1 MQKRTIPFL
10 GRTAALGH
18 FATYELLQFRQM
30 VLHAM
35 LARFRFKRML
45 DSS

>member
-1 MQKRTIPFL
+1 MQKRTTPFL
-10 GRTAALGH
+10 GRTTTLRH
-18 FATYELLQFRQM
+18 FATYELLQFHQM